1 MASSAYFQWLEAV
14 IGYRF
19 EESSLLEK
27 ALTAPGAE
35 GDKGTAEDRARYQ
48 GNRLLA
54 RLGKRLLLYLDV
66 KRAFWEGTL
75 GQGSTT
81 NAWKS
86 EANGNNYIARAVA
99 LKMDRNMKL
108 NPRQR
113 GIAEPRTFKEAFYA
127 LVGAVWQD
135 SGDDFTL
142 MKAATY

>member
-54 RLGKRLLLYLDV
+54 QLGKRLLPYLDV

-75 GQGSTT
+75 GQGISV
-81 NAWKS
+81 
-86 EANGNNYIARAVA
+86 EVA
-99 LKMDRNMKL
+99 
-108 NPRQR
+108 
-113 GIAEPRTFKEAFYA
+113 F
-127 LVGAVWQD
+127 LV
-135 SGDDFTL
+135 L
-142 MKAATY
+142 I